1 MNLFLYRFFLNRTG
15 QLSFL
20 PDSKGGDSRSNL
32 LQDVFVKSYHFRQ
45 GRAELGYVCER
56 NEDDV
61 VFAKFGRRTTQEVI
75 HAPENHFKREVEET
89 WPHANVFIRLDSDPN
104 TGQVIAVEQ
113 QHRAFYKPLSS
124 LEALANKINETLSCE
139 GYFLS
144 IHPVTTE
151 QDFWGLVEKGGDN
164 IEKVSFSFSAPNL
177 LNLEGALTED
187 LKKLRAEYNAT
198 ETSLSLAN
206 PIGKLKIPKT
216 SKFVSEGVEYVRK
229 GGGEYKLKAKGQWH
243 RSKDM
248 CKYNTIDVAI
258 DLKTT
263 DKETF
268 ITTLKELTKL

>member
-1 MNLFLYRFFLNRTG
+1 MKLFLYRFFLNQTN

-20 PDSKGGDSRSNL
+20 PNSKGSDSRREL
-32 LQDVFVKSYHFRQ
+32 LQDVFIKQYHFQ
-45 GRAELGYVCER
+45 HGRAELGYIGER
-56 NEDDV
+56 NEDNM
-61 VFAKFGRRTTQEVI
+61 VFAKFGRRTTQAVI
-75 HAPENHFKREVEET
+75 HPPENHFKREIEET
-89 WPHANVFIRLDSDPN
+89 WPHANVFIRLDPDPN
-104 TGQVIAVEQ
+104 TGQVIAVE
-113 QHRAFYKPLSS
+113 HEPKAFYKPLSS

-248 CKYNTIDVAI
+248 CKYNTIDVTI

-268 ITTLKELTKL
+268 ISTLKELTKL